1 MCVCKRGGHLR
12 SVEDVFDQIGA
23 LREAANDWL
32 SEERPCDL
40 RVFSGLPL
48 TLCLSK
54 SRQLTLWFCSDRQ
67 QTSDFFIFFIYCNLR
82 LKSF

>member
-1 MCVCKRGGHLR
+1 MFVSVEVIAVR
-12 SVEDVFDQIGA
+12 VEDVFDQIGA

-32 SEERPCDL
+32 SKERPCDL
-40 RVFSGLPL
+40 RVFSGFPL

-67 QTSDFFIFFIYCNLR
+67 KTSDFLLFFYLLPSSTQI
-82 LKSF
+82 S